1 MTDDMTKRLRAWARD
16 MQTGRDCFGAD
27 QDLNEAADEI
37 ERLRDGKNNMIEAT
51 KKFVESAQKAN
62 DTIDNLWVE
71 TQDKHLARIAEL
83 EEALREI
90 ADGPRDAEKS
100 YVSLL
105 HELQSEARAALAKDT
120 QTS

>member
-1 MTDDMTKRLRAWARD
+1 MIDLDAMDADPWQTWPVDKQDLRGLVDEIKRLR
-16 MQTGRDCFGAD
+16 
-27 QDLNEAADEI
+27 NE
-37 ERLRDGKNNMIEAT
+37 KNNMIEAT

-83 EEALREI
+83 EAALQGCEPFVAHFKGGWCTLTHAQI
-90 ADGPRDAEKS
+90 STDE
-100 YVSLL
+100 LL
-105 HELQSEARAALAKDT
+105 ETIRAALAKDS